1 MLRADILIYFKKCPK
16 ATYKKINCVKLRKCL
31 KSSCCIGWCW
41 CVGSIQYPPVSSLEM
56 LERRTWVVAGR
67 YFAGYYSGGLGTLPS
82 PGSGGRE
89 GRRDIL
95 KSLPACQGFSF
106 TCGQT
111 QYSGGREGWWG
122 MFEARRSC
130 LVRVE
135 LVASRS
141 EAEFHISRFSR
152 LCEKNKK
159 ISPIGGYLLEIM
171 REIT

>member
-82 PGSGGRE
+82 PATGGRE

-106 TCGQT
+106 TSRQT
-111 QYSGGREGWWG
+111 QYSGERRMMGVVGSQEILLGESWTCCFSVWGRVSYLSFLSVVW
-122 MFEARRSC
+122 
-130 LVRVE
+130 
-135 LVASRS
+135 
-141 EAEFHISRFSR
+141 
-152 LCEKNKK
+152 EK
-159 ISPIGGYLLEIM
+159 
-171 REIT
+171 